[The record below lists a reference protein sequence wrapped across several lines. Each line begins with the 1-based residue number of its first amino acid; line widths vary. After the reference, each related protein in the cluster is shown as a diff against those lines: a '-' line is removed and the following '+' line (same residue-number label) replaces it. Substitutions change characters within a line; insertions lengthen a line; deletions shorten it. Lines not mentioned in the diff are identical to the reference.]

1 MVAGLRRSESPYYS
15 IFVRAEYSSNLL
27 TQTDILGGLIHEYQA
42 HSQLDELILDAAM
55 AHTKTLSAFA

>member
-1 MVAGLRRSESPYYS
+1 M
-15 IFVRAEYSSNLL
+15 RAEYSSNLL